1 MKMID
6 WVLWA
11 FLETAKYMILSY
23 AVLGF
28 KPREG
33 KRKYLVFLYV
43 IIGVP
48 INYCLNESGLLYR
61 TLWGVLLVAVFFEEK
76 WGRKVQG
83 FLLEYMLI
91 AAMELLGRSIL
102 ASVLGMQ
109 AVENSS
115 TLRWINE
122 ICALAA
128 WATIAWIIRK
138 HRVTIGNG
146 FRELPFRYFILIFLV
161 LVGVVTATTLAWG
174 IMQGAYLDE
183 GKQLMFICFVSV
195 MFAIM
200 IILGIFIYFWQ
211 KKKELETVTE
221 LTQRC
226 YDYQKNYYEGIIKK
240 DEELRR
246 FRHDIRKH
254 MGAIAVLCEE
264 GKAEKAQDY
273 IHELQGNLE
282 TLTVCRTGNAIAD
295 YFISQVIE
303 EMRAFGG
310 LDYTI
315 TGRFPAELRLTES
328 DLCILFGN
336 AMDNAKEALLK
347 CEGERKLLIE
357 IKNYKERLY
366 LTIANSTP
374 KRKLDLTTSKTDKE
388 NHGYGIKN
396 MERVTE
402 KYDGTLECT
411 LDGGMFVLQIEV

>member
-1 MKMID
+1 MEMID
-6 WVLWA
+6 WALWA
-11 FLETAKYMILSY
+11 LLETAKYVILTY
-23 AVLGF
+23 AILGF

-33 KRKYLVFLYV
+33 KWKYLVFLYAV
-43 IIGVP
+43 IGVP
-48 INYCLNESGLLYR
+48 INHCLNESGLLYR
-61 TLWGVLLVAVFFEEK
+61 TLWGVLLVAVLFDEK
-76 WGRKVQG
+76 WGKKAQG

-109 AVENSS
+109 AVEDSN

-122 ICALAA
+122 ICALVA
-128 WATIAWIIRK
+128 WVTIAWIIRK
-138 HRVTIGNG
+138 HRAAIGNG

-174 IMQGAYLDE
+174 ITQGAYLDA
-183 GKQLMFICFVSV
+183 GKQLMFICFVAV
-195 MFAIM
+195 MFVIM
-200 IILGIFIYFWQ
+200 IILGIFIYLWQ
-211 KKKELETVTE
+211 KKKELETAAE

-226 YDYQKNYYEGIIKK
+226 YDYQKNYYEEIIRK

-264 GKAEKAQDY
+264 GKTEKIQNY
-273 IHELQGNLE
+273 IRELQGDFEELM
-282 TLTVCRTGNAIAD
+282 VCKTGNVIAD
-295 YFISQVIE
+295 YFINQMIE
-303 EMRAFGG
+303 EMRACGAFE
-310 LDYTI
+310 YTI

-328 DLCILFGN
+328 DMCILLGN

-347 CEGERKLLIE
+347 CEGERKLSIE
-357 IKNYKERLY
+357 IKSYKDKLY
-366 LTIANSTP
+366 LTMANSTSDSQ
-374 KRKLDLTTSKTDKE
+374 LDLTTSKQDKE

-402 KYDGTLECT
+402 KYGGKLECT
-411 LDGGMFVLQIEV
+411 LDSGMFALQIEV